1 MKQDGLPNADQL
13 RHKLLGLRLAQ
24 HATLFMPVEAP
35 SHMATMRASRAR
47 AGVSSRPLGTPVE
60 AVWENL

>member
-47 AGVSSRPLGTPVE
+47 AGV
-60 AVWENL
+60 WENL